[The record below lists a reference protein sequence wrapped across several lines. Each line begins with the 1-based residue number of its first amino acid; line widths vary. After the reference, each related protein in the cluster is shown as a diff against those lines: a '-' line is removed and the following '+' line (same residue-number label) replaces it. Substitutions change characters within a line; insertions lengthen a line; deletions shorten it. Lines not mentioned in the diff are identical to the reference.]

1 MSINTPPISTEATE
15 LIVLIAEE
23 YNAQHLAFD
32 SEWEAM
38 IVQEGIDQT
47 HTVIR
52 PIGRPHLPRP
62 NNNDLT
68 ILQELH
74 DMGIITLWLQDVF
87 DNPVWPTSIV
97 GNGPP
102 LLYCSCL
109 LRGPWLSAVT
119 SLQVR

>member
-1 MSINTPPISTEATE
+1 MSINMPPISTEATE

-47 HTVIR
+47 RTVIR

-74 DMGIITLWLQDVF
+74 DTGIITLWLQEEGQYRF
-87 DNPVWPTSIV
+87 IFSLL
-97 GNGPP
+97 NG
-102 LLYCSCL
+102 
-109 LRGPWLSAVT
+109 
-119 SLQVR
+119 